1 MLDPIADMLTRIRNA
16 LTAKHD
22 IAEVSHSALK
32 VEIARI
38 LKREGFVA
46 DYVVEGGGEKKT
58 LRIYLKYTDD
68 NEPAIRVLR
77 RVSRGGLRK
86 YARSKSLPK
95 PLGGLGLAILT
106 TSAGVM
112 TNEEAHKQNIGG
124 EVLCEVW

>member
-16 LTAKHD
+16 LAARHD

-38 LKREGFVA
+38 LKREGFVV
-46 DYVVEGGGEKKT
+46 DYVVEGGGAQKT
-58 LRIYLKYTDD
+58 LRVYLKYTDD
-68 NEPAIRVLR
+68 NEPAIRVLK
-77 RVSRGGLRK
+77 RVSKSGLRK
-86 YARSKSLPK
+86 YARGNRLPK

-106 TSAGVM
+106 TSSGVM
-112 TNEEAHKQNIGG
+112 TNEEARKQHIGG